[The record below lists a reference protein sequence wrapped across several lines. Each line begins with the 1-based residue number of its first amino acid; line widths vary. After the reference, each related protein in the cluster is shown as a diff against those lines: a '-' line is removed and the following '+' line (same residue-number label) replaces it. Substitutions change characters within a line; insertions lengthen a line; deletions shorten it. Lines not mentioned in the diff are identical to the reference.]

1 MEAVEARRRKLPK
14 SVVDDQFFNLT
25 EMEAFLDAQ
34 DKAEEEQRKN
44 PERNLGDFDIAKE
57 VFKYLII

>member
-1 MEAVEARRRKLPK
+1 
-14 SVVDDQFFNLT
+14 LT

>member
-1 MEAVEARRRKLPK
+1 VEAVEARRRKLPK

-44 PERNLGDFDIAKE
+44 PERNLVILTLQKR
-57 VFKYLII
+57 YSNI